1 MRRVKSCCQS
11 GGGSLHIYDKHSYI
25 ETMMR
30 QTSRP
35 NLIRQGGVT
44 PNLGVLPPLAV
55 SSAGLPFDRRSVNIR
70 WLTATALVGL
80 GGAVLL
86 GLAIIASVDKRSMLA
101 FVPELVS
108 DASQRLR
115 TVFDGSVQRGDRLV
129 PLVENLAARQALRIP
144 TPVKIDDRDTIR
156 LRPFVRVSTKLA
168 LNLSGAVTDV
178 PAFNPQQIFAAGDQP
193 LPKADQPLIR
203 ADENEAFV
211 QKRPLVSVADP
222 GGPFLTLS
230 DSQIEEQVEEIRVA
244 ALVAARA
251 SLVPTMLIAPQQ
263 MLARTLPLAG
273 SDPLRRDA
281 TVSDTAFSN
290 IRVTVAP
297 ENVTTIPM
305 RVTKGPD
312 APPPAEKFML
322 ARKNDTFE
330 QLLMANGVPQPE
342 ARNAYA
348 SIGPRLKD
356 GLIREGQKLKILTTP
371 PDNKA
376 SPVSLLRAIVYDEDR
391 ALAMLVKNDRGQFVA
406 IAPPASLQPAA
417 PAPAPAT
424 NANTDNDDETG
435 GVSLYQ
441 SLFETGFR
449 NDIPRPI
456 IDQLLRVFFFD
467 TDLQKRVNDGDSFEV
482 FYNDDDE
489 RETRKEVLY
498 ASLTTGNIT
507 RRYYRF
513 QIGRNGTV
521 DHYDETG
528 RSNRAFLLRKPITE
542 GTLRSGYGM
551 RYHPVLHYSKMHTGI
566 DWSDK
571 IGTPIIAAG
580 DGMVIKAEW
589 DSGYGRRVE
598 IQHNYNF
605 ITTYSHLSAFAA
617 DIVEG
622 TIVRQGQVIGYL
634 GSSGLSTG
642 PHLHYEV
649 KVNDNYVDPLG
660 IRLPS
665 NRELDRTQLA
675 EFKRERDKI
684 DDLIRQSTS
693 GNLTADRTI
702 R

>member
-1 MRRVKSCCQS
+1 M
-11 GGGSLHIYDKHSYI
+11 
-25 ETMMR
+25 
-30 QTSRP
+30 SRP
-35 NLIRQGGVT
+35 NLMRQGGAT
-44 PNLGVLPPLAV
+44 PNLGVLPPMAV

-80 GGAVLL
+80 GGAVWL
-86 GLAIIASVDKRSMLA
+86 GLAIVASVDKRSMLA

-108 DASQRLR
+108 DATQRMR

-129 PLVENLAARQALRIP
+129 PLVENLSARQALRIP
-144 TPVKIDDRDTIR
+144 TPVKIDDRETIR

-168 LNLSGAVTDV
+168 LNLSGAVNDI
-178 PAFNPQQIFAAGDQP
+178 PSFNPQQIFAAGDQP

-211 QKRPLVSVADP
+211 QKKPLAGASDP
-222 GGPFLTLS
+222 DGPFLVLS

-244 ALVAARA
+244 ALVAART
-251 SLVPTMLIAPQQ
+251 SLVPNLLMAPQQ

-273 SDPLRRDA
+273 SDPLKRDA

-342 ARNAYA
+342 ARNAFA
-348 SIGPRLKD
+348 SIAPRLKD
-356 GLIREGQKLKILTTP
+356 GTIRDGQKLKILTTT
-371 PDNKA
+371 PDTKA
-376 SPVSLLRAIVYDEDR
+376 SPVNLLRAIVYDEDR
-391 ALAMLVKNDRGQFVA
+391 ALAVLVKNDRGQFVS
-406 IAPPASLQPAA
+406 IAPPASQQPVAA
-417 PAPAPAT
+417 PAPKPNDA
-424 NANTDNDDETG
+424 DDESG

-489 RETRKEVLY
+489 REARKEVMY

-507 RRYYRF
+507 HRYYRY
-513 QIGRNGTV
+513 QSGKNGTV

-542 GTLRSGYGM
+542 GTLRSGFGL

-580 DGMVIKAEW
+580 DGLVIKAEW

-605 ITTYSHLSAFAA
+605 ITTYSHMSAFAA

-622 TIVRQGQVIGYL
+622 TTVRQGQVIGYL

-660 IRLPS
+660 IRLPG

-675 EFKRERDKI
+675 EFKRERDRI

-693 GNLTADRTI
+693 GNLTAERTT

>member
-1 MRRVKSCCQS
+1 M
-11 GGGSLHIYDKHSYI
+11 
-25 ETMMR
+25 
-30 QTSRP
+30 SRP
-35 NLIRQGGVT
+35 NLMRQGGAT
-44 PNLGVLPPLAV
+44 PNLGVLPPMAV

-86 GLAIIASVDKRSMLA
+86 GLAIVASVDKRSMLA

-108 DASQRLR
+108 DATQRMR

-129 PLVENLAARQALRIP
+129 PLVENLSARQALRIP
-144 TPVKIDDRDTIR
+144 TPVKIDDRETIR

-168 LNLSGAVTDV
+168 LNLSGAVNDI
-178 PAFNPQQIFAAGDQP
+178 PSFNPQQIFAAGDQP

-211 QKRPLVSVADP
+211 QKKPLAGASDP
-222 GGPFLTLS
+222 DGPFLVLS

-244 ALVAARA
+244 ALVAART
-251 SLVPTMLIAPQQ
+251 SLVPNLLMAPQQ

-273 SDPLRRDA
+273 SDPLKRDA

-342 ARNAYA
+342 ARNAFA
-348 SIGPRLKD
+348 SIAPRLKD
-356 GLIREGQKLKILTTP
+356 GTIRDGQKLKILTTT
-371 PDNKA
+371 PDTKA
-376 SPVSLLRAIVYDEDR
+376 SPVNLLRAIVYDEDR
-391 ALAMLVKNDRGQFVA
+391 ALAVLVKNDRGQFVS
-406 IAPPASLQPAA
+406 IAPPASQQPVAA
-417 PAPAPAT
+417 PAPKPNDA
-424 NANTDNDDETG
+424 DDESG

-489 RETRKEVLY
+489 REARQEVMD

-507 RRYYRF
+507 HRYYRY
-513 QIGRNGTV
+513 QSGKNGTV

-542 GTLRSGYGM
+542 GTLRSGFGL

-580 DGMVIKAEW
+580 DGLVIKAEW

-605 ITTYSHLSAFAA
+605 ITTYSHMSAFAA

-622 TIVRQGQVIGYL
+622 TTVRQGQVIGYL

-660 IRLPS
+660 IRLPG

-675 EFKRERDKI
+675 EFKRERDRI

-693 GNLTADRTI
+693 GNLTAERTT

>member
-1 MRRVKSCCQS
+1 M
-11 GGGSLHIYDKHSYI
+11 
-25 ETMMR
+25 
-30 QTSRP
+30 
-35 NLIRQGGVT
+35 
-44 PNLGVLPPLAV
+44 AV

-86 GLAIIASVDKRSMLA
+86 GLAIVASVDKRSMLA

-108 DASQRLR
+108 DATQRMR

-129 PLVENLAARQALRIP
+129 PLVENLSARQALRIP
-144 TPVKIDDRDTIR
+144 TPVKIDDRETIR

-168 LNLSGAVTDV
+168 LNLSGAVNDI
-178 PAFNPQQIFAAGDQP
+178 PSFNPQQIFAAGDQP

-211 QKRPLVSVADP
+211 QKKPLAGVSDP
-222 GGPFLTLS
+222 DGPFLVLS

-244 ALVAARA
+244 ALVAART
-251 SLVPTMLIAPQQ
+251 SLVPNLLMAPQQ

-273 SDPLRRDA
+273 SDPLKRDA

-342 ARNAYA
+342 ARNAFA
-348 SIGPRLKD
+348 SIAPRLKD
-356 GLIREGQKLKILTTP
+356 GTIRDGQKLKILTTP
-371 PDNKA
+371 PDTKA
-376 SPVSLLRAIVYDEDR
+376 SPVNLLRAIVYDEDR
-391 ALAMLVKNDRGQFVA
+391 ALAVLVKNDRGQFVS
-406 IAPPASLQPAA
+406 IAPPASQQPVAA
-417 PAPAPAT
+417 PAPKPNDA
-424 NANTDNDDETG
+424 DDESG

-489 RETRKEVLY
+489 REARKEVMY

-507 RRYYRF
+507 HRYYRY
-513 QIGRNGTV
+513 QSGKNGTV

-542 GTLRSGYGM
+542 GTLRSGFGL

-580 DGMVIKAEW
+580 DGLVIKAEW

-605 ITTYSHLSAFAA
+605 ITTYSHMSAFAA

-622 TIVRQGQVIGYL
+622 TTVRQGQVIGYL

-660 IRLPS
+660 IRLPG

-675 EFKRERDKI
+675 EFKRERDRI

-693 GNLTADRTI
+693 GNLTAERTT

>member
-1 MRRVKSCCQS
+1 
-11 GGGSLHIYDKHSYI
+11 
-25 ETMMR
+25 MMR
-30 QTSRP
+30 QMSRP
-35 NLIRQGGVT
+35 NLMRQGGAT
-44 PNLGVLPPLAV
+44 PNLGVLPPMAV
-55 SSAGLPFDRRSVNIR
+55 TSAGLPFDRRSVNIR

-86 GLAIIASVDKRSMLA
+86 GLAILASTDKRSMLA

-108 DASQRLR
+108 DATQRIR

-129 PLVENLAARQALRIP
+129 PLVENLSARQALRIP
-144 TPVKIDDRDTIR
+144 TAVKIDDREVMRIK
-156 LRPFVRVSTKLA
+156 PFVRVSTKLA
-168 LNLSGAVTDV
+168 LNLSGAVSDI
-178 PAFNPQQIFAAGDQP
+178 PNFNPQQIFAGGDQP
-193 LPKADQPLIR
+193 VPKIDQPLIR

-211 QKRPLVSVADP
+211 QKKPLLSVADP
-222 GGPFLTLS
+222 DGPFLTLS
-230 DSQIEEQVEEIRVA
+230 DSQIEEQVEEIRAA

-251 SLVPTMLIAPQQ
+251 RLVPTLLVAPQQ

-273 SDPLRRDA
+273 SDPLRRDT

-322 ARKNDTFE
+322 ARKNDTFDK
-330 QLLMANGVPQPE
+330 LLVANGVAPSE
-342 ARNAYA
+342 ARDAYGT
-348 SIGPRLKD
+348 IGPRLKD
-356 GLIREGQKLKILTTP
+356 GTIREGQKLKILTTQ
-371 PDNKA
+371 PDTKA
-376 SPVSLLRAIVYDEDR
+376 SPVNLLRAIVYDEDR
-391 ALAMLVKNDRGQFVA
+391 ILAMVVKNDRGLFEP
-406 IAPPASLQPAA
+406 IAPPASQQ
-417 PAPAPAT
+417 PAPAPA
-424 NANTDNDDETG
+424 AAAQDDEDEAG
-435 GVSLYQ
+435 GVSIYQ
-441 SLFETGFR
+441 SLYETGFR

-467 TDLQKRVNDGDSFEV
+467 TDLQKRVKDGDSLEV

-489 RETRKEVLY
+489 REARKEVLY
-498 ASLTTGNIT
+498 ASLTSGNIT
-507 RRYYRF
+507 RRYYRY
-513 QIGRNGTV
+513 QSGRNNSV
-521 DHYDETG
+521 EHYDESG

-542 GTLRSGYGM
+542 GTLRSGFGM
-551 RYHPVLHYSKMHTGI
+551 RQHPVLRYSKMHTGI

-580 DGMVIKAEW
+580 DGLVIKAEW

-605 ITTYSHLSAFAA
+605 ITTYSHMSAFAA

-622 TIVRQGQVIGYL
+622 TTVRQGQVIGYL

-665 NRELDRTQLA
+665 NRELDRIQLA
-675 EFKRERDKI
+675 EFKRERDRI
-684 DDLIRQSTS
+684 DDLIRQSTN
-693 GNLTADRTI
+693 GTLTADRTI

>member
-1 MRRVKSCCQS
+1 
-11 GGGSLHIYDKHSYI
+11 
-25 ETMMR
+25 MR
-30 QTSRP
+30 QMSRP
-35 NLIRQGGVT
+35 NLMRQGGMT
-44 PNLGVLPPLAV
+44 PNLGVLPPMAV
-55 SSAGLPFDRRSVNIR
+55 SGVGLPFDRRSVNIR

-86 GLAIIASVDKRSMLA
+86 GLAILASTDKRSMLA

-108 DASQRLR
+108 DATQRMR

-129 PLVENLAARQALRIP
+129 PLVENLSARQVLRIP
-144 TPVKIDDRDTIR
+144 TPVKIDDSEVMR
-156 LRPFVRVSTKLA
+156 LKPYIRVSTKLA
-168 LNLSGAVTDV
+168 LNLSGAVNDI
-178 PAFNPQQIFAAGDQP
+178 PNFNPQQIFAAGDQP
-193 LPKADQPLIR
+193 LPKVDQPLIR

-211 QKRPLVSVADP
+211 QKKPLLIVTDP
-222 GGPFLTLS
+222 NGPFLSLS
-230 DSQIEEQVEEIRVA
+230 ESQIEEQVEEIRVA
-244 ALVAARA
+244 ALVATRT
-251 SLVPTMLIAPQQ
+251 SLVPNILIAPQQ

-273 SDPLRRDA
+273 SEPLRRDT

-322 ARKNDTFE
+322 ARKSDTFE
-330 QLLMANGVPQPE
+330 QILIANGVPQPE
-342 ARNAYA
+342 ARSAFA
-348 SIGPRLKD
+348 TIAPRLKE
-356 GLIREGQKLKILTTP
+356 GTIRDGQKLKILTTQ

-376 SPVSLLRAIVYDEDR
+376 SQVNLLRAIVYDEDR
-391 ALAMLVKNDRGQFVA
+391 ALAILVRNDRGQFVA
-406 IAPPASLQPAA
+406 IAPPTSPQAA
-417 PAPAPAT
+417 PVAT
-424 NANTDNDDETG
+424 QNNTDNDDESG

-489 RETRKEVLY
+489 REARKEVLY

-507 RRYYRF
+507 RRYYRY
-513 QIGRNGTV
+513 QSGKSGNV
-521 DHYDETG
+521 EHYDETG

-542 GTLRSGYGM
+542 GTLRSGFGL

-580 DGMVIKAEW
+580 DGLVIKAEW

-605 ITTYSHLSAFAA
+605 ITTYSHMSAFAA

-622 TIVRQGQVIGYL
+622 TTVRQGQVIGYL
-634 GSSGLSTG
+634 GNSGLSTG

-649 KVNDNYVDPLG
+649 KVNENYVDPLG

-665 NRELDRTQLA
+665 NRELDRMQLA
-675 EFKRERDKI
+675 EFKRERERI
-684 DDLIRQSTS
+684 DDLIRQSTN

>member
-1 MRRVKSCCQS
+1 
-11 GGGSLHIYDKHSYI
+11 
-25 ETMMR
+25 MMR
-30 QTSRP
+30 QMSRP
-35 NLIRQGGVT
+35 NLMRQGGAT
-44 PNLGVLPPLAV
+44 PNLGVLPPMAV

-86 GLAIIASVDKRSMLA
+86 GLAIVASVDKRSMLA

-108 DASQRLR
+108 DATQRMR

-129 PLVENLAARQALRIP
+129 PLVENLSARQALRIP
-144 TPVKIDDRDTIR
+144 TPVKIDDRETIR

-168 LNLSGAVTDV
+168 LNLSGAVNDI
-178 PAFNPQQIFAAGDQP
+178 PSFNPQQIFAAGDQP

-211 QKRPLVSVADP
+211 QKKPLAGASDP
-222 GGPFLTLS
+222 DGPFLVLS

-244 ALVAARA
+244 ALVAART
-251 SLVPTMLIAPQQ
+251 SLVPNLLMAPQQ

-273 SDPLRRDA
+273 SDPLKRDA

-342 ARNAYA
+342 ARNAFA
-348 SIGPRLKD
+348 SIAPRLKD
-356 GLIREGQKLKILTTP
+356 GTIRDGQKLKILTTT
-371 PDNKA
+371 PDTKA
-376 SPVSLLRAIVYDEDR
+376 SPVNLLRAIVYDEDR
-391 ALAMLVKNDRGQFVA
+391 ALAVLVKNDRGQFVS
-406 IAPPASLQPAA
+406 IAPPASQQPVAA
-417 PAPAPAT
+417 PAPKPNDA
-424 NANTDNDDETG
+424 DDESG

-489 RETRKEVLY
+489 REARKEVMY

-507 RRYYRF
+507 HRYYRY
-513 QIGRNGTV
+513 QSGKNGTV

-542 GTLRSGYGM
+542 GTLRSGFGL

-580 DGMVIKAEW
+580 DGLVIKAEW

-605 ITTYSHLSAFAA
+605 ITTYSHMSAFAA

-622 TIVRQGQVIGYL
+622 TTVRQGQVIGYL

-660 IRLPS
+660 IRLPG

-675 EFKRERDKI
+675 EFKRERDRI

-693 GNLTADRTI
+693 GNLTAERTT

>member
-1 MRRVKSCCQS
+1 
-11 GGGSLHIYDKHSYI
+11 
-25 ETMMR
+25 MMR
-30 QTSRP
+30 QMSRP
-35 NLIRQGGVT
+35 NLMRQGGAT
-44 PNLGVLPPLAV
+44 PNLGVLPPMAV

-86 GLAIIASVDKRSMLA
+86 GLAIVASVDKRSMLA

-108 DASQRLR
+108 DATQRMR

-129 PLVENLAARQALRIP
+129 PLVENLSARQALRIP
-144 TPVKIDDRDTIR
+144 TPVKIDDRETIR

-168 LNLSGAVTDV
+168 LNLSGAVNDI
-178 PAFNPQQIFAAGDQP
+178 PSFNPQQIFAAGDQP

-211 QKRPLVSVADP
+211 QKKPLAGVSDP
-222 GGPFLTLS
+222 DGPFLVLS

-244 ALVAARA
+244 ALVAART
-251 SLVPTMLIAPQQ
+251 SLVPNLLMAPQQ

-273 SDPLRRDA
+273 SDPLKRDA

-342 ARNAYA
+342 ARNAFA
-348 SIGPRLKD
+348 SIAPRLKD
-356 GLIREGQKLKILTTP
+356 GTIRDGQKLKILTTP
-371 PDNKA
+371 PDTKA
-376 SPVSLLRAIVYDEDR
+376 SPVNLLRAIVYDEDR
-391 ALAMLVKNDRGQFVA
+391 ALAVLVKNDRGQFVS
-406 IAPPASLQPAA
+406 IAPPASQQPVAA
-417 PAPAPAT
+417 PAPKPNDA
-424 NANTDNDDETG
+424 DDESG

-489 RETRKEVLY
+489 REARKEVMY

-507 RRYYRF
+507 RRYYRY
-513 QIGRNGTV
+513 QSGRNGTV

-542 GTLRSGYGM
+542 GTLRSGFGL

-580 DGMVIKAEW
+580 DGLVIKAEW

-605 ITTYSHLSAFAA
+605 ITTYSHMSAFAA

-622 TIVRQGQVIGYL
+622 TTVRQGQVIGYL

-660 IRLPS
+660 IRLPG

-675 EFKRERDKI
+675 EFKRERDRI

>member
-1 MRRVKSCCQS
+1 M
-11 GGGSLHIYDKHSYI
+11 
-25 ETMMR
+25 
-30 QTSRP
+30 SRP
-35 NLIRQGGVT
+35 NLMRHGGAT
-44 PNLGVLPPLAV
+44 PNLGVLPPMAV
-55 SSAGLPFDRRSVNIR
+55 TSAGLPFDRRSVNIR

-86 GLAIIASVDKRSMLA
+86 GLAILASTDKRSMLA

-108 DASQRLR
+108 DATQRMR

-129 PLVENLAARQALRIP
+129 PLVENLSARQALRIP
-144 TPVKIDDRDTIR
+144 TTVKIDDREVIR
-156 LRPFVRVSTKLA
+156 IKPFVRVSTKLA
-168 LNLSGAVTDV
+168 LNLSGAVTDIQN
-178 PAFNPQQIFAAGDQP
+178 FNPQQIFTGGDQP
-193 LPKADQPLIR
+193 VAKIDQPLIR

-211 QKRPLVSVADP
+211 QKKPLLSVADP
-222 GGPFLTLS
+222 NGPFLTLS
-230 DSQIEEQVEEIRVA
+230 ESQIEEQVEEIRAA
-244 ALVAARA
+244 ALVAART
-251 SLVPTMLIAPQQ
+251 SLVPTLLIAPQQ

-273 SDPLRRDA
+273 SDPMRRDT

-322 ARKNDTFE
+322 ARKNDTFDK
-330 QLLMANGVPQPE
+330 LLVANGVTPAE
-342 ARNAYA
+342 ARDAYGT
-348 SIGPRLKD
+348 IGPRLKD
-356 GLIREGQKLKILTTP
+356 GTIREGQKLKILTTQ
-371 PDNKA
+371 PDTKA

-391 ALAMLVKNDRGQFVA
+391 ILAMLVKNDRGLFVP
-406 IAPPASLQPAA
+406 IAAPASQQPA
-417 PAPAPAT
+417 PAPAPA
-424 NANTDNDDETG
+424 AQDDEDEAG
-435 GVSLYQ
+435 GVSIYQ
-441 SLFETGFR
+441 SLYETGFR

-467 TDLQKRVNDGDSFEV
+467 TDLQKRVKDGDSFEV

-489 RETRKEVLY
+489 REARKEVLY
-498 ASLTTGNIT
+498 ASLTSGNIT
-507 RRYYRF
+507 RRYYRY
-513 QIGRNGTV
+513 QSGRNNSV
-521 DHYDETG
+521 EHYDESG

-542 GTLRSGYGM
+542 GTLRSGFGM
-551 RYHPVLHYSKMHTGI
+551 RQHPVLRYSKMHTGI

-580 DGMVIKAEW
+580 DGLVIKAEW

-605 ITTYSHLSAFAA
+605 ITTYSHMSAFAA

-622 TIVRQGQVIGYL
+622 TTVRQGQVIGYL

-675 EFKRERDKI
+675 EFKRERDRI
-684 DDLIRQSTS
+684 DDLIRQSTN
-693 GNLTADRTI
+693 GTLTADRTI

>member
-1 MRRVKSCCQS
+1 M
-11 GGGSLHIYDKHSYI
+11 
-25 ETMMR
+25 
-30 QTSRP
+30 SRP
-35 NLIRQGGVT
+35 NLMRQGGAT
-44 PNLGVLPPLAV
+44 PNLGVLPPMAV

-86 GLAIIASVDKRSMLA
+86 GLAIVASVDKRSMLA

-108 DASQRLR
+108 DATQRMR

-129 PLVENLAARQALRIP
+129 PLVENLSARQALRIP
-144 TPVKIDDRDTIR
+144 TPVKIDDRETIR

-168 LNLSGAVTDV
+168 LNLSGAVNDI
-178 PAFNPQQIFAAGDQP
+178 PSFNPQQIFAAGDQP

-211 QKRPLVSVADP
+211 QKKPLAGASDP
-222 GGPFLTLS
+222 DGPFLVLS

-244 ALVAARA
+244 ALVAART
-251 SLVPTMLIAPQQ
+251 SLVPNLLMAPQQ

-273 SDPLRRDA
+273 SDPLKRDA

-342 ARNAYA
+342 ARNAFA
-348 SIGPRLKD
+348 SIAPRLKD
-356 GLIREGQKLKILTTP
+356 GTIRDGQKLKILTTT
-371 PDNKA
+371 PDTKA
-376 SPVSLLRAIVYDEDR
+376 SPVNLLRAIVYDEDR
-391 ALAMLVKNDRGQFVA
+391 ALAVLVKNDRGQFVS
-406 IAPPASLQPAA
+406 IAPPASQQPVAA
-417 PAPAPAT
+417 PAPKPNDA
-424 NANTDNDDETG
+424 DDESG

-489 RETRKEVLY
+489 REARKEVMY

-507 RRYYRF
+507 HRYYRY
-513 QIGRNGTV
+513 QSGKNGTV

-542 GTLRSGYGM
+542 GTLRSGFGL

-580 DGMVIKAEW
+580 DGLVIKAEW

-605 ITTYSHLSAFAA
+605 ITTYSHMSAFAA

-622 TIVRQGQVIGYL
+622 TTVRQGQVIGYL

-660 IRLPS
+660 IRLPG

-675 EFKRERDKI
+675 EFKRERDRI

-693 GNLTADRTI
+693 GNLTAERTT

>member
-1 MRRVKSCCQS
+1 MIQQ
-11 GGGSLHIYDKHSYI
+11 
-25 ETMMR
+25 M
-30 QTSRP
+30 SRP
-35 NLIRQGGVT
+35 NLMRQGGVT
-44 PNLGVLPPLAV
+44 PNLGVLPPMAA
-55 SSAGLPFDRRSVNIR
+55 SGAGLPFDRRSVNIR

-86 GLAIIASVDKRSMLA
+86 GLAILTSIDKRSMLA

-108 DASQRLR
+108 DASQRMR

-129 PLVENLAARQALRIP
+129 PLVENLSARQILRIP
-144 TPVKIDDRDTIR
+144 TAVKIDDREVIR
-156 LRPFVRVSTKLA
+156 LKPYIRVSTKLA
-168 LNLSGAVTDV
+168 LNLSGAVNDI
-178 PAFNPQQIFAAGDQP
+178 PNFNPQQIFAAGDQP
-193 LPKADQPLIR
+193 LPKVDQPLIR

-211 QKRPLVSVADP
+211 LKKPLLSVADP
-222 GGPFLTLS
+222 NGPFLVLS

-244 ALVAARA
+244 ALVAART

-273 SDPLRRDA
+273 SEPLKRD
-281 TVSDTAFSN
+281 TTLSDTAFSN

-312 APPPAEKFML
+312 APPPAEKFTL

-330 QLLMANGVPQPE
+330 QLLMASGVPQPE
-342 ARNAYA
+342 ARNAFA
-348 SIGPRLKD
+348 SIAPRLKD
-356 GLIREGQKLKILTTP
+356 GTIRDGQKLKILTTQ

-376 SPVSLLRAIVYDEDR
+376 SPVNLLRAIVYDEDR
-391 ALAMLVKNDRGQFVA
+391 PLAMLVKSDRGQFVA
-406 IAPPASLQPAA
+406 IAPPASQQPAA
-417 PAPAPAT
+417 PPPSPKS
-424 NANTDNDDETG
+424 TDTDDETG

-489 RETRKEVLY
+489 REARKEVLY
-498 ASLTTGNIT
+498 ASLTTGNTT
-507 RRYYRF
+507 RRYYRY
-513 QIGRNGTV
+513 QSGKSGSV

-542 GTLRSGYGM
+542 GTLRSGFGT

-580 DGMVIKAEW
+580 DGLVIKAEW

-605 ITTYSHLSAFAA
+605 VTTYSHLSAFAA

-622 TIVRQGQVIGYL
+622 TTVRQGQVIGYL

-665 NRELDRTQLA
+665 NRELDRSQLA
-675 EFKRERDKI
+675 EFKRERDRI
-684 DDLIRQSTS
+684 DDLIRQSS
-693 GNLTADRTI
+693 SSNSAADRTI